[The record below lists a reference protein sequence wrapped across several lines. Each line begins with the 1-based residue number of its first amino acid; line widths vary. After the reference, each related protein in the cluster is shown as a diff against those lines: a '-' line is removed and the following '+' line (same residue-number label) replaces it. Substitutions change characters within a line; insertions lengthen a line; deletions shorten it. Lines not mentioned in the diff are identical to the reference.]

1 MAVIS
6 ELETV
11 HRTTNRWVKSQ
22 AVSPHR
28 AVGYQT
34 TERLTVAS
42 LQPLQIFK
50 NRIVN
55 IDCGA
60 HDQYHTAIND
70 PFQPSRRPDYPG
82 AAEGG
87 TEGFKGAYPGD
98 KPLNRHNSMGAHLF

>member
-70 PFQPSRRPDYPG
+70 PSSQMFVGSSAARAADFSR
-82 AAEGG
+82 
-87 TEGFKGAYPGD
+87 
-98 KPLNRHNSMGAHLF
+98 